1 MRHVMKSLKHKGILV
16 PVYDYKGFVIKINGQ
31 PIKLTP
37 KSEQMALA
45 WIRKTLSIT
54 TPPDRVFKY
63 NFMRGFL
70 NVLKEE
76 NPSSQI
82 LRNFHSKLL
91 KEN

>member
-54 TPPDRVFKY
+54 TPPDRVFKH

-76 NPSSQI
+76 NPQAKF
-82 LRNFHSKLL
+82 LETLFQVT
-91 KEN
+91 